1 MKRGKRASLA
11 AFIHPKTGPGCRR
24 APIRYA
30 NRQRFLLLLL
40 KNKVEASKI
49 NVTYLLEESRRASPP
64 EQIGHKSLVYWPS
77 SNEGTSMPLSFSAWR
92 SSSFACVLSQ
102 TLDRGASP
110 GEGTS
115 TPGAAAYAL
124 IPLRRMRF
132 AAVRRVQP
140 PTVWCAGNALARSR
154 ARHWLERPA
163 TAPSNGAAALISPPP
178 LRQYKGI
185 KHSSLPKTA
194 KYYCTPDSES
204 NARSLSACPH
214 RRPAKTACIAS
225 ACALASSSPRAPLA
239 VRFSHINCSINV
251 YAT

>member
-163 TAPSNGAAALISPPP
+163 TAPSNGAAALIPPPP
-178 LRQYKGI
+178 LRQYSINPQKKCKRFKKIPRIRNLTRG
-185 KHSSLPKTA
+185 HYL
-194 KYYCTPDSES
+194 
-204 NARSLSACPH
+204 RPH